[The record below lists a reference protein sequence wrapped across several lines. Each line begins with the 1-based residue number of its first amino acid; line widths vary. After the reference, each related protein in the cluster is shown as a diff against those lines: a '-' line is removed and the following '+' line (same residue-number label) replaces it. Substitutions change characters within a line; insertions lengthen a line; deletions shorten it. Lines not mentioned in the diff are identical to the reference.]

1 MLQTG
6 AANALIL
13 PLLPVPGMTPR
24 KGALSRWLAKAA
36 PADELH
42 GTHTYPWY
50 LVLWLTGVD
59 YFSTLGYQ
67 PGIALLAAGALSP
80 LATLLLVLVTLGGAL
95 QVYIQVAQRSFTGQ
109 GSIAMLEKL
118 LPGWWGKLFV
128 LILLGFASTA
138 FVITMTISASDAAQ
152 HMVHNPLL
160 ETYLAGSQLPV
171 TLILL
176 ILLAVVFLKGS
187 SEAVGVGM
195 AVGVPYILLNMVVIG
210 RSLLEIG
217 RHPELLSAWQ
227 WDLLRH
233 GDWTMILVS
242 AGLAFPKLA
251 LGLSGFETGV
261 SVMPLVRGDPGDV
274 GRPIG
279 RIRASCRLLTS
290 AAVLM
295 SVLLLTSSFT
305 TTLLI
310 SPADYAEGGPAAG
323 RALAYLSHR
332 LLGEVFGTVYDISTI
347 AILWFAGASA
357 IAGMLNLIPRY
368 LPRFGM
374 APAWVSFNRPLVLV
388 LLAIALL
395 LTWIFGAHVEAQGGA
410 YATGVLALFLSA
422 AVAVSLALGLEARTA
437 RSRRSRRARLLSF
450 YFWAVA
456 GIFVYALVENVHA
469 RPDGVIIATF
479 FILGI
484 LVVSALSRWQRA
496 TEMRVEYVTLADDS
510 SAELWRRLCGKKVC
524 LIPLARN
531 TPYTLARKAKEI
543 RAHYKIKDPLAF
555 LHVRLL
561 DDRSEFLGG
570 LRMRVRLATGHRG
583 FMDDIMNRLVE
594 SEDYFIEVEG
604 AVALANTIAYLSE
617 LIQPTSLFLG
627 LTRKNML
634 GQALSYLVFG
644 EGETGIMVYR
654 ILVKYWEWTEDDD
667 VRPLIFLMSE

>member
-1 MLQTG
+1 MLRTDASG
-6 AANALIL
+6 SLTL
-13 PLLPVPGMTPR
+13 PLLSVPGTVPP
-24 KGALSRWLAKAA
+24 KGALGRWLAKGART
-36 PADELH
+36 DEHH
-42 GTHTYPWY
+42 GTQTYPWY
-50 LVLWLTGVD
+50 AVLWLTGVD

-67 PGIALLAAGALSP
+67 PGIALLAAGAISP

-95 QVYIQVAQRSFTGQ
+95 QIYIQVAQRSFTGQ

-138 FVITMTISASDAAQ
+138 FVITMTLSASDAAQ
-152 HMVHNPLL
+152 HMIHNPFL
-160 ETYLAGSQLPV
+160 EPYLAGYQLPV
-171 TLILL
+171 TFTLL
-176 ILLAVVFLKGS
+176 ILLAVVFLKGA
-187 SEAVGVGM
+187 SEAVGVGV
-195 AVGVPYILLNMVVIG
+195 AIGVPYILLNLVVIG
-210 RSLLEIG
+210 RSLLEIS

-227 WDLLRH
+227 WDLLQH
-233 GDWTMILVS
+233 GDWTMLLLL

-261 SVMPLVRGDPGDV
+261 SVMPLVRGNPGEV

-279 RIRASCRLLTS
+279 RIRASCRLLTA

-310 SPADYAEGGPAAG
+310 PPADYAEGGPAAG

-332 LLGEVFGTVYDISTI
+332 LLGSVFGTVYDVSTI
-347 AILWFAGASA
+347 AILWFAGGSA

-388 LLAIALL
+388 LLAIDLL
-395 LTWIFGAHVEAQGGA
+395 LAWIFGADVEAQGGA
-410 YATGVLALFLSA
+410 YATGVLVLFLSA
-422 AVAVSLALGLEARTA
+422 AVAVSLALGHEARA
-437 RSRRSRRARLLSF
+437 ARSRRARLLNL

-456 GIFVYALVENVHA
+456 GIFAYALVENVHE

-479 FILGI
+479 FVLGI

-496 TEMRVEYVTLADDS
+496 TELRVEYVTLADDG

-531 TPYTLARKAKEI
+531 TPYTLARKTKEI
-543 RAHYKIKDPLAF
+543 RAHYNIKDPLAF
-555 LHVRLL
+555 LHVTLH
-561 DDRSEFLGG
+561 DDRSQFLSG
-570 LRMRVRLATGHRG
+570 LRVRVRLATGHRAL
-583 FMDDIMNRLVE
+583 MDHILNRLVE
-594 SEDYFIEVEG
+594 GEDYIIEVEG

-617 LIQPTSLFLG
+617 LINPTSLFLG
-627 LTRKNML
+627 LTRKSMI
-634 GQALSYLVFG
+634 GQALSYLLFG

-654 ILVKYWEWTEDDD
+654 ILVKYWEWTEEDD

>member
-1 MLQTG
+1 MLRTDASG
-6 AANALIL
+6 SLTL
-13 PLLPVPGMTPR
+13 PLLSVPGTIPP
-24 KGALSRWLAKAA
+24 KGALGRWLAKGA
-36 PADELH
+36 PTDEHH
-42 GTHTYPWY
+42 GTQTYPWY
-50 LVLWLTGVD
+50 AVLWLTGVD

-80 LATLLLVLVTLGGAL
+80 LATLLLVLVTIGGAL

-128 LILLGFASTA
+128 LILLGFASTD
-138 FVITMTISASDAAQ
+138 FVITMTLSASDAAE
-152 HMVHNPLL
+152 HMVHNPFLAP
-160 ETYLAGSQLPV
+160 YLAGYQLPV

-176 ILLAVVFLKGS
+176 TLLAAVFLKGF
-187 SEAVGVGM
+187 SEAVGLGM
-195 AVGVPYILLNMVVIG
+195 AVGVPYILLNLIVIG
-210 RSLLEIG
+210 RSFVEIG

-227 WDLLRH
+227 WDLLQH
-233 GDWTMILVS
+233 GDWTMILLL
-242 AGLAFPKLA
+242 AGLTFPKLA

-274 GRPIG
+274 GRPTT
-279 RIRASCRLLTS
+279 RIRASCRLLTA

-295 SVLLLTSSFT
+295 SVLLLTSSLT

-310 SPADYAEGGPAAG
+310 PPAAYAQGGPAAG
-323 RALAYLSHR
+323 RALAYLGHR
-332 LLGEVFGTVYDISTI
+332 LLGDVFGTIYDMSTI

-357 IAGMLNLIPRY
+357 MAGMLNLIPRY

-388 LLAIALL
+388 LLVINLL
-395 LTWIFGAHVEAQGGA
+395 LTWIFGASVEAQGGA
-410 YATGVLALFLSA
+410 YATGVLVLILSA
-422 AVAVSLALGLEARTA
+422 AVAVSLALGREARAA
-437 RSRRSRRARLLSF
+437 RSQRAWLVHL

-456 GIFVYALVENVHA
+456 GIFAYTLVDNVHA

-479 FILGI
+479 FVLGI
-484 LVVSALSRWQRA
+484 LVVGALSRWRRA
-496 TEMRVEYVTLADDS
+496 TELRVEYVTLADDS

-555 LHVRLL
+555 LYVRLL
-561 DDRSEFLGG
+561 DDRSDFLSG
-570 LRMRVRLATGHRG
+570 LRLRVRLATGHRG
-583 FMDDIMNRLVE
+583 FMDDIMNKLVE

-617 LIQPTSLFLG
+617 LINPTSLFLG
-627 LTRKNML
+627 LTRKNMI
-634 GQALSYLVFG
+634 GQALSYLLIG
-644 EGETGIMVYR
+644 EGETGMMVYK
-654 ILVKYWEWTEDDD
+654 ILVKYWEWTEDD